1 MLSLGFGQK
10 KSSKRKLKLE
20 DERKGQKDIR
30 GFFGKKEGSSSSSPA
45 SSTPNGPSS
54 SNGSG
59 NVFGFG
65 GTSFGLP
72 GSKGGGGIATKGRSG
87 TVVVNPR
94 SRLED
99 NSSGGRQ
106 VGDSASNN
114 PTPSTSGGS
123 GHRLTGAVGDLSAGV
138 DARQMVR
145 SVWAGKYDG
154 EGGGGGGN
162 AKGKEDDSSSTAEC
176 PVCSQHIKSA
186 QINHHLDECL
196 TKQALVVDEGDGVD
210 VICQKCKREVNAEEW
225 KFHDSVCS

>member
-1 MLSLGFGQK
+1 M
-10 KSSKRKLKLE
+10 E

-30 GFFGKKEGSSSSSPA
+30 GFFGNTNGSGSSFPA
-45 SSTPNGPSS
+45 SSTSQGPSG
-54 SNGSG
+54 SNANG

-72 GSKGGGGIATKGRSG
+72 GTTGGSGGGGVATKGRSG

-106 VGDSASNN
+106 IVDSASNT

-123 GHRLTGAVGDLSAGV
+123 GHRLSDAVGELSGGV

-145 SVWAGKYDG
+145 SVWAGKYDS
-154 EGGGGGGN
+154 GGGGVGGRGGREEN
-162 AKGKEDDSSSTAEC
+162 VKGKEDDSTSEC
-176 PVCSQHIKSA
+176 PVCSQDIKSA
-186 QINHHLDECL
+186 QINQHLDECL
-196 TKQALVVDEGDGVD
+196 TKQALMEDEGDCVP
-210 VICQKCKREVNAEEW
+210 VICQKCKREVNAGEW
-225 KFHDSVCS
+225 KFHDSVCL